1 MYKKLF
7 IENQMLSFIFLFTRF
22 SFFSK
27 MNSVYI
33 THISDIVHTDI

>member
-7 IENQMLSFIFLFTRF
+7 IENQMFFFIFMFTRF

-27 MNSVYI
+27 MNSV
-33 THISDIVHTDI
+33 